1 MINQSLRYF
10 SAIARH
16 GSIREAAEE
25 LHIAQSALS
34 RQVQKL
40 EEEFGVP
47 LFHRHARGVEL
58 TSAGEIFLRHAQINL
73 RQLERVR
80 SEIDALK
87 GLRRGTVSIRS
98 IEALVPHLL
107 PRAVARFSGRYP
119 GIQFEITIDGSDQV
133 VAAVREGRTDIGLA
147 FYPPAEAELETVF
160 KMREPLVAVMA
171 ADHPLADRPRVS
183 LADCAAYPIAS
194 PMKHTG
200 SRILIDV
207 ACKAAGIHIAPSL
220 DTNSFQLRVEF
231 VKVNHG
237 ITFLSRLS
245 AWDNLR
251 SGELVAV
258 PIRDRLVN
266 NASIDAIV
274 HSARQLPLA
283 AEEFLRFLQGE
294 FQDLHDLA
302 YAPLKREA
310 APGGSARSV
319 RAAAKGSAPRAVGD
333 RRT

>member
-1 MINQSLRYF
+1 MINQPLRYF
-10 SAIARH
+10 AAIAHH

-34 RQVQKL
+34 RQLHKL
-40 EEEFGVP
+40 EEDFGVA
-47 LFHRHARGVEL
+47 LFFRHARGVKL
-58 TSAGEIFLRHAQINL
+58 TSAGEIFLRHAQTNL
-73 RQLERVR
+73 RQIEHMR
-80 SEIDALK
+80 SEIDGLK
-87 GLRRGTVSIRS
+87 GLRRGMVSIRS
-98 IEALVPHLL
+98 IESLVPHLL
-107 PRAVARFSGRYP
+107 PRAVARFSERHP
-119 GIQFEITIDGSDQV
+119 GITFEITIDGSDQV

-147 FYPPAEAELETVF
+147 FYPPVEAELETVF
-160 KMREPLVAVMA
+160 KMREPLVAMMSA
-171 ADHPLADRPRVS
+171 SHPLASRPKVS

-207 ACKAAGIHIAPSL
+207 ACKAAGIHISPSL
-220 DTNSFQLRVEF
+220 ETNAIQLRVEF

-245 AWDNLR
+245 AWDSLR
-251 SGELVAV
+251 LGKLAAV

-266 NASIDAIV
+266 NATIDAIT

-294 FQDLHDLA
+294 FRDLHELA

-310 APGGSARSV
+310 AAAVSARSM
-319 RAAAKGSAPRAVGD
+319 RAANKASMGD
-333 RRT
+333 RRS

>member
-1 MINQSLRYF
+1 MINQPLRYF
-10 SAIARH
+10 SAIARL

-34 RQVQKL
+34 RQIQKL

-47 LFHRHARGVEL
+47 LFHRHARGVKL
-58 TSAGEIFLRHAQINL
+58 TSAGEIFLRHAQTNL
-73 RQLERVR
+73 RQIERVR

-98 IEALVPHLL
+98 IETLVPHLL
-107 PRAVARFSGRYP
+107 PRAVTRFSRRYP
-119 GIQFEITIDGSDQV
+119 GIKFEITIDGSDQV

-160 KMREPLVAVMA
+160 KMREPLVAVMSA
-171 ADHPLADRPRVS
+171 HHPLASRPKVS

-200 SRILIDV
+200 SHILIEV
-207 ACKAAGIHIAPSL
+207 ACTAAGIHLSPTL
-220 DTNSFQLRVEF
+220 ETNAIQLRVEF

-237 ITFLSRLS
+237 IAFLSRLS
-245 AWDNLR
+245 AWDSVR

-266 NASIDAIV
+266 NATIDAIT
-274 HSARQLPLA
+274 HSARQLPVA

-294 FQDLHDLA
+294 FQDLHELA

-310 APGGSARSV
+310 AAVASARSV
-319 RAAAKGSAPRAVGD
+319 RAVTKASSGD
-333 RRT
+333 TRS

>member
-1 MINQSLRYF
+1 MINQALRYF
-10 SAIARH
+10 SAIARL

-34 RQVQKL
+34 RQIHKL
-40 EEEFGVP
+40 EEDLGVP
-47 LFHRHARGVEL
+47 LFQRHARGVTL
-58 TSAGEIFLRHAQINL
+58 TSAGEIFLRHARTNL
-73 RQLERVR
+73 RQIERVR

-98 IEALVPHLL
+98 IESLVPHLL
-107 PRAVARFSGRYP
+107 PRAVTRFSGRYP
-119 GIQFEITIDGSDQV
+119 GIRFEITIDGSDQV

-160 KMREPLVAVMA
+160 KMREPLVAVMSA
-171 ADHPLADRPRVS
+171 HHPLASRPRVS

-207 ACKAAGIHIAPSL
+207 ACKAAGIHIWPTL
-220 DTNSFQLRVEF
+220 ETNAIQLRAEF

-245 AWDNLR
+245 AWDRLR
-251 SGELVAV
+251 SGELAAV

-266 NASIDAIV
+266 NATIDAIT
-274 HSARQLPLA
+274 HSARQMPLA

-294 FQDLHDLA
+294 FQDLHELA
-302 YAPLKREA
+302 YAPLRREA
-310 APGGSARSV
+310 VAWSMRATDKTSAQ
-319 RAAAKGSAPRAVGD
+319 KLTGD
-333 RRT
+333 RRS

>member
-1 MINQSLRYF
+1 MINQALRYF
-10 SAIARH
+10 SVIARH

-34 RQVQKL
+34 RQIQKL
-40 EEEFGVP
+40 EEELAVP
-47 LFHRHARGVEL
+47 LFHRHARGVKL

-80 SEIDALK
+80 SEIDGLK
-87 GLRRGTVSIRS
+87 GLRRGMVSVHA
-98 IEALVPHLL
+98 IESLVPHLL
-107 PRAVARFSGRYP
+107 PRAVTRFSERHP
-119 GIQFEITIDGSDQV
+119 GITFEITIEGSDQV
-133 VAAVREGRTDIGLA
+133 VAAIREGRADIGLA
-147 FYPPAEAELETVF
+147 FYPPAEVELETVF
-160 KMREPLVAVMA
+160 KLREPLLAVMVA
-171 ADHPLADRPRVS
+171 NHPLAGRSKVS
-183 LADCAAYPIAS
+183 LADCAAWPVAS

-207 ACKAAGIHIAPSL
+207 ACKAAGIHIAPTLES
-220 DTNSFQLRVEF
+220 NSFQLRVEF

-266 NASIDAIV
+266 NASIDAVV
-274 HSARQLPLA
+274 HSSRQLPLA

-294 FQDLHDLA
+294 FQELHELA
-302 YAPLKREA
+302 YAPLKRDA
-310 APGGSARSV
+310 VPGNPVRSG
-319 RAAAKGSAPRAVGD
+319 RSAKGSLQKSAEA
-333 RRT
+333 RR

>member
-1 MINQSLRYF
+1 MINQPLRYF
-10 SAIARH
+10 SAIARL

-34 RQVQKL
+34 RQIQKI
-40 EEEFGVP
+40 EEDFGVP
-47 LFHRHARGVEL
+47 LFERHARGVKL

-73 RQLERVR
+73 RQIERVR
-80 SEIDALK
+80 SEIDGLK
-87 GLRRGTVSIRS
+87 GLRRGMVSVRS
-98 IEALVPHLL
+98 IESLVPHLL
-107 PRAVARFSGRYP
+107 PRAVNRFSKRHP
-119 GIQFEITIDGSDQV
+119 GITFEITIDGSDQV

-147 FYPPAEAELETVF
+147 FYPPAETELETVF
-160 KMREPLVAVMA
+160 KMREPLVAMISA
-171 ADHPLADRPRVS
+171 RHPLAGRPKVS

-207 ACKAAGIHIAPSL
+207 ACKAAGIHISPSL
-220 DTNSFQLRVEF
+220 ETNSIQLRVEF

-245 AWDNLR
+245 AWDSLR

-258 PIRDRLVN
+258 PIRDRLMN
-266 NASIDAIV
+266 SATIDAIT

-294 FQDLHDLA
+294 FQDLHELA
-302 YAPLKREA
+302 SAPLKR
-310 APGGSARSV
+310 GL
-319 RAAAKGSAPRAVGD
+319 
-333 RRT
+333 RR

>member
-34 RQVQKL
+34 RQIHKL
-40 EEEFGVP
+40 EEDFGVP
-47 LFHRHARGVEL
+47 LFHRHARGVKL

-73 RQLERVR
+73 RQIERVR
-80 SEIDALK
+80 SEIDGLK
-87 GLRRGTVSIRS
+87 GLRRGMVSIRS
-98 IEALVPHLL
+98 IESLVPHLL
-107 PRAVARFSGRYP
+107 PRAVNRFSKRHP
-119 GIQFEITIDGSDQV
+119 GITFEITIDGSDQV
-133 VAAVREGRTDIGLA
+133 VAAVKEGRTDIGLA

-160 KMREPLVAVMA
+160 KMREPLVAMMSA
-171 ADHPLADRPRVS
+171 RHPLASRPKVS

-207 ACKAAGIHIAPSL
+207 ACKAAGIHISPSL
-220 DTNSFQLRVEF
+220 ETNAIQLRVEF
-231 VKVNHG
+231 AKVNHG
-237 ITFLSRLS
+237 ITFVSRLS
-245 AWDNLR
+245 AWDSLR
-251 SGELVAV
+251 SGELIAV

-266 NASIDAIV
+266 NATIDAIT

-294 FQDLHDLA
+294 FQDLHELA
-302 YAPLKREA
+302 YAPLKRA
-310 APGGSARSV
+310 AAAAASARSM
-319 RAAAKGSAPRAVGD
+319 RTATKASTGD
-333 RRT
+333 RRS

>member
-1 MINQSLRYF
+1 MISQALRYF
-10 SAIARH
+10 SVIARH

-34 RQVQKL
+34 RQIQKL
-40 EEEFGVP
+40 EEDFDVP
-47 LFHRHARGVEL
+47 LFHRHARGVKL

-73 RQLERVR
+73 RQIERVR
-80 SEIDALK
+80 SEIDGLK
-87 GLRRGTVSIRS
+87 GLRRGMVSIRS
-98 IEALVPHLL
+98 IESLVPHLL
-107 PRAVARFSGRYP
+107 PRAVTRFAERHP
-119 GIQFEITIDGSDQV
+119 GITFEITIDGSDQV

-147 FYPPAEAELETVF
+147 FYPPAEVELETVF
-160 KMREPLVAVMA
+160 KMREPLLAVMA
-171 ADHPLADRPRVS
+171 ADHPLAGRPKVS
-183 LADCAAYPIAS
+183 LADCAVWPVAS

-220 DTNSFQLRVEF
+220 ETNSFQLRVEF

-237 ITFLSRLS
+237 ITFLSRMS
-245 AWDNLR
+245 AWDYLR

-258 PIRDRLVN
+258 SIRDRLVN

-274 HSARQLPLA
+274 HSARQMPLA

-294 FQDLHDLA
+294 FQDLHELA
-302 YAPLKREA
+302 SAPLKREGA
-310 APGGSARSV
+310 TGGSARSV
-319 RAAAKGSAPRAVGD
+319 RAAPKGSPQKLAGD
-333 RRT
+333 RRS